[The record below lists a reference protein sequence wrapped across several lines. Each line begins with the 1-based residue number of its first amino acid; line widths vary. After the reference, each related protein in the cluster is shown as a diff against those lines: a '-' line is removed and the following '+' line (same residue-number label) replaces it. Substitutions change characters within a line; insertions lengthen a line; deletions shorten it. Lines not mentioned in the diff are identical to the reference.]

1 MKLYEIK
8 ERYIKLMDMIEDGS
22 IPEDAIADTLES
34 IEGEFEDKVDNI
46 ASLIK
51 SLNAEAGAIYE
62 EEKRLE
68 ERRKRK
74 EKNIDSLKSYLS
86 ATMLQLGKSKFESSK
101 NVLSF
106 RKSTSVWIPDEET
119 FKTKHPD
126 LCKTETVVKISKS
139 DISELLKAGQE
150 VDGAQLVEKQNLQV
164 K

>member
-8 ERYIKLMDMIEDGS
+8 DRYLMLMDMIEDGS

-34 IEGEFEDKVDNI
+34 IEGELDDKLDNI

-74 EKNIDSLKSYLS
+74 EKNVDSLKSYLS
-86 ATMLQLGKSKFESSK
+86 TTMLQLGKTKFESTR

-119 FKTKHPD
+119 FKKMHPD
-126 LCKTETVVKISKS
+126 LCKIETVVKISKA
-139 DISELLKAGQE
+139 DISELLKGGME
-150 VDGAQLVEKQNLQV
+150 IEGAQLQEKMNLQI

>member
-8 ERYIKLMDMIEDGS
+8 DRYLQLMDMIEDGS
-22 IPEDAIADTLES
+22 IPDDAIADTLES
-34 IEGEFEDKVDNI
+34 IEGELDDKLDNI

-51 SLNAEAGAIYE
+51 SLTAEAGAIYE
-62 EEKRLE
+62 EEENL
-68 ERRKRK
+68 RRRRQQK
-74 EKNIDSLKSYLS
+74 EKNAVSLKNYLS
-86 ATMLQLGKSKFESSK
+86 TTLLTLGKTKFESSK

-119 FKTKHPD
+119 FKVKHPE
-126 LCKTETVVKISKS
+126 LCKTETVVKISKA

-150 VDGAQLVEKQNLQV
+150 VDGAQLQERMNLQV